1 MGVIKFNILNI
12 LTEASTIAT
21 KKRVP
26 MQVAPEFE
34 IRIKELQKSIMQKQG
49 EKVSMRDLTKEVSIN
64 IDFETLEKKL
74 LGITDGDIKLNL
86 DRRKR

>member
-1 MGVIKFNILNI
+1 L
-12 LTEASTIAT
+12 AT

-34 IRIKELQKSIMQKQG
+34 LRIKDLQKKIMQKQG
-49 EKVSMRDLTKEVSIN
+49 ERVSMRDLTKEVSIN
-64 IDFETLEKKL
+64 TDFEALERKL
-74 LGITDGDIKLNL
+74 LGFNNRDIKLNL

>member
-1 MGVIKFNILNI
+1 M
-12 LTEASTIAT
+12 AT

-34 IRIKELQKSIMQKQG
+34 TRIKDLQKAIMKKQG
-49 EKVSMRDLTKEVSIN
+49 EKVSMRDLTKEVSIST
-64 IDFETLEKKL
+64 DFEALERKL
-74 LGITDGDIKLNL
+74 LGIGNGDLKLNL

>member
-1 MGVIKFNILNI
+1 M
-12 LTEASTIAT
+12 AT

-34 IRIKELQKSIMQKQG
+34 LRIKDLQKKIMQKQG
-49 EKVSMRDLTKEVSIN
+49 ERVSMRDLTKEVSIN
-64 IDFETLEKKL
+64 TDFEALERKL
-74 LGITDGDIKLNL
+74 LGFNNRDIKLNL

>member
-1 MGVIKFNILNI
+1 L
-12 LTEASTIAT
+12 AT

-34 IRIKELQKSIMQKQG
+34 IRIKDLQKTIMQKQG
-49 EKVSMRDLTKEVSIN
+49 EKISIRDLTKEVSIN
-64 IDFETLEKKL
+64 IDFEALERRL
-74 LGITDGDIKLNL
+74 LGVGSKDIKLNL